1 MLRKK
6 SIYIIPILS
15 FAFVILISFIILLM
29 PFSRYSNVTELD
41 AFFTAV
47 SATCV
52 NGLTTVNL
60 ATDYT
65 FVGQIII
72 AITTEIG
79 AIGFITFIS
88 FVLSLRN
95 RKMSISESI
104 LLSKSINNNEES
116 KLKRRLKEV
125 IKYTV
130 LIELI
135 GSVFLAFSFIPKFG
149 FKDGIW
155 YSIFHSITAF
165 CNAGFDIFG
174 TSSFIIFKNDVYIN
188 IVVICLMLL
197 GGIGFFVIEDIINC
211 LKKKSFIHMQF
222 HTKIILISTIIIYI
236 ISVVLIKISEP
247 SLTLLQTLF
256 MSATCRTT
264 GFTTV
269 NLNNTSP
276 MLKLILSILMMIGGA
291 PGSTSG
297 GIRIASIAV
306 IVLTMKSVFENKK
319 DVICFYKKIDENTI
333 KQAITNIFISIT
345 IVFFGIVVLTKIQK
359 INLIDN
365 IFMCVSSFSA
375 TGLSVFNP
383 SVLNIVAKI
392 ILMILM
398 FIGRIGPISV
408 VSLFMQDKKENKEI
422 EYVSGKILL

>member
-15 FAFVILISFIILLM
+15 FAFVILISFIFLLM
-29 PFSRYSNVTELD
+29 PFSRNNNVTELD

-60 ATDYT
+60 STDYT
-65 FVGQIII
+65 FIGQIII
-72 AITTEIG
+72 VITTEIG
-79 AIGFITFIS
+79 AMGFITFIS

-104 LLSKSINNNEES
+104 LLSKSLNNNEES
-116 KLKRRLKEV
+116 KLKQRLKEV
-125 IKYTV
+125 IKYTI

-135 GSVFLAFSFIPKFG
+135 GSIFLSFSFIPKYG
-149 FKDGIW
+149 FKEGIW

-174 TSSFIIFKNDVYIN
+174 TSSFIIFKNDIYIN

-211 LKKKSFIHMQF
+211 LKRKSFIHMQF
-222 HTKIILISTIIIYI
+222 HTKIILISTAVIYI
-236 ISVVLIKISEP
+236 ISIILIKISEP
-247 SLTLLQTLF
+247 NLTLLQTLF

-264 GFTTV
+264 GFSTV
-269 NLNNTSP
+269 NLSETSS
-276 MLKLILSILMMIGGA
+276 MLKLIISILMMIGGA

-297 GIRIASIAV
+297 GIRITSIA
-306 IVLTMKSVFENKK
+306 IIAITMKSVFENKK
-319 DVICFYKKIDENTI
+319 DVICFFKKIDENTI

-345 IVFFGIVVLTKIQK
+345 IVFMGIILFAKVQQ
-359 INLIDN
+359 INLVDN

-383 SVLNIVAKI
+383 SILNIVAKC

-398 FIGRIGPISV
+398 FIGRVGPISFI
-408 VSLFMQDKKENKEI
+408 SLFMLNKKENKEI
-422 EYVSGKILL
+422 EYVSGKLLL

>member
-52 NGLTTVNL
+52 NGLTTVSL

-65 FVGQIII
+65 FIGQIII
-72 AITTEIG
+72 IITTEIG

-88 FVLSLRN
+88 FILSLRN
-95 RKMSISESI
+95 KKMSISGSI
-104 LLSKSINNNEES
+104 LLSNSINNNEES

-211 LKKKSFIHMQF
+211 LKRKSFINMQF
-222 HTKIILISTIIIYI
+222 HTKIILVSTAIIYI
-236 ISVVLIKISEP
+236 ISIILIKISEP
-247 SLTLLQTLF
+247 SLTMLQTLF
-256 MSATCRTT
+256 LAATCRTT

-269 NLNNTSP
+269 NLSETSS
-276 MLKLILSILMMIGGA
+276 MLKLIISILMMIGGA

-306 IVLTMKSVFENKK
+306 IVLTMKSVFKNKK

-345 IVFFGIVVLTKIQK
+345 IVFMGIILFAKVQQ
-359 INLIDN
+359 INLVDN

-383 SVLNIVAKI
+383 SILNIVAKC
-392 ILMILM
+392 ILMALM
-398 FIGRIGPISV
+398 FIGRVGPISV
-408 VSLFMQDKKENKEI
+408 VSLFMLNKKENKEI
-422 EYVSGKILL
+422 EYVSGKLLL